1 MTEKELFTQFKEINF
16 RRRAARDFL
25 FIFVGA
31 VLQAAALH
39 LFLVPSNLTGGGV
52 SGIAQIINHFTG
64 WPIGLMVMIGNI
76 PLFILGWRYLGGPR
90 FAVRTVF
97 AVAVYS
103 AAVDLFSTI
112 WPVTALTSDLLLNA
126 LYGAGIS
133 GIGYAFVYRGQGTS
147 GGTDILARILI
158 HFWATPLSQT
168 YLMTDAVTM
177 FLAGL
182 AFSWERALY
191 SIMML
196 YISGIA
202 AETVTQGSRVVR
214 TALIITR
221 AAEKVSEGVLHGL
234 GRGLTK
240 VTGQG
245 MYTGEERAILY
256 CVVSRP
262 EVERLKALVA
272 EADPKAFVVIGQ
284 AYEALGEGFQEITQS
299 G

>member
-1 MTEKELFTQFKEINF
+1 MTKKQFFGNLKNVNF
-16 RRRAARDFL
+16 RERALKDFM
-25 FIFVGA
+25 FILIGS
-31 VLQAAALH
+31 VLQAFSLH
-39 LFLVPSNLTGGGV
+39 LFLVPANLAGGGV

-64 WPIGLMVMIGNI
+64 WPIGVMVIIGNI
-76 PLFILGWRYLGGPR
+76 PLFILGWRYLGGAR
-90 FAVRTVF
+90 FAYRTVF
-97 AVAVYS
+97 AVLVYS
-103 AAVDLFSTI
+103 ITVDLLGQFWHTN
-112 WPVTALTSDLLLNA
+112 ALTNDLLLSA

-168 YLMTDAVTM
+168 YLMTDAFTM
-177 FLAGL
+177 LLAGL

-214 TALIITR
+214 TAMIITK
-221 AAEKVSEGVLHGL
+221 AADTVSDGILNGM
-234 GRGLTK
+234 GRGLTRL
-240 VTGQG
+240 TGEG
-245 MYTGEERAILY
+245 MYTGEERSILY
-256 CVVSRP
+256 CVISRA

-272 EADPKAFVVIGQ
+272 EADPKAFVVIGH
-284 AYEALGEGFQEITQS
+284 AYEALGEGFQEIKPS
-299 G
+299 S